1 MGKIVKTGLPV
12 LIVAAIG
19 VSGWLYLESTGNSK
33 EAGRAAG
40 AVMDAA
46 DRAIDAARAGDRY
59 RENEEQNFV
68 NVGAIFT
75 ANGNVRATLV
85 VLGTSGAEAVCNRMA
100 FVRDHLVVLLSDY
113 PPVKDNLAAGPQ
125 GYPGSLVGSI
135 NEIVEDEVVARVRF
149 DPYHLGQSGGSASC

>member
-1 MGKIVKTGLPV
+1 MGKIIKMGIPV
-12 LIVAAIG
+12 LIVAAI
-19 VSGWLYLESTGNSK
+19 WLYLESTGNSK
-33 EAGRAAG
+33 EAGRAAD

-46 DRAIDAARAGDRY
+46 DRAIDAARAGDRF
-59 RENEEQNFV
+59 RENEESNFV

-85 VLGTSGAEAVCNRMA
+85 VLGTKGAEVVCDRMA
-100 FVRDHLVVLLSDY
+100 FIRDHLVVLLSDY

-125 GYPGSLVGSI
+125 GYPGSLVGGI
-135 NEIVEDEVVARVRF
+135 NEIVKDEVVDRIRF

>member
-1 MGKIVKTGLPV
+1 MGKIVKMGLPV
-12 LIVAAIG
+12 LMVAAIG